1 MEMNTNMTEK
11 RIESLE
17 DLKNAIE
24 VREIKYKISIQFN
37 YHMQ

>member
-1 MEMNTNMTEK
+1 MNTNMTEK

-24 VREIKYKISIQFN
+24 VKLNLEKS
-37 YHMQ
+37 